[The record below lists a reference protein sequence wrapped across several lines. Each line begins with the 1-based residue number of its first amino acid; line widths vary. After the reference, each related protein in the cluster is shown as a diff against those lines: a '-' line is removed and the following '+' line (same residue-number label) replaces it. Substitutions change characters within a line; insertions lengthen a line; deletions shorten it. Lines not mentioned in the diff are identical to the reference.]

1 MRLLLIDDEDI
12 SVALTRRMLREGDFE
27 VDVAVSSAEALER
40 LKGPAYDVLL
50 LDYRLG
56 EEDGLDLLRRFR
68 AEGILTPV
76 IFLTAYGDEEVAA
89 LVIEA
94 GAADCLDK
102 IRLSYASLRRAVR
115 RAAEIGDGGKA
126 RRAAVE

>member
-1 MRLLLIDDEDI
+1 MRLLLVDDEEI

-27 VDVAVSSAEALER
+27 LDVAASSAEALER

-68 AEGILTPV
+68 AQGIPTPV
-76 IFLTAYGDEEVAA
+76 IFLTAYGDEEMAA
-89 LVIEA
+89 SVIKA
-94 GAADCLDK
+94 GAADYLDK
-102 IRLSYASLRRAVR
+102 TKLS
-115 RAAEIGDGGKA
+115 
-126 RRAAVE
+126 